1 MLLADIYTLVSSD
14 SAVLAAG
21 RNIVAM
27 NEHSKDTME
36 EEENEEDKMI
46 VIFLGSSSLLFT
58 LYCLLNQI
66 FS

>member
-1 MLLADIYTLVSSD
+1 M
-14 SAVLAAG
+14 LAAG
-21 RNIVAM
+21 RDIVAM